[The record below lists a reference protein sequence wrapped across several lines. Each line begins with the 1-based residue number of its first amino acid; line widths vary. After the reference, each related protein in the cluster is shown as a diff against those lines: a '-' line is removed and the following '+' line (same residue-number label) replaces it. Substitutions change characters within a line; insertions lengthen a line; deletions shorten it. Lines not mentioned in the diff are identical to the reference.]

1 MPRAAAPR
9 TDISHSPSAHRGPS
23 GTSATSG
30 TPLISLVVPCHN
42 EAPALDKFYRA
53 VSAVLESV
61 PNARFE
67 IVCVNDGST
76 DDTLSCLLAL
86 RRADARIRIIDFT
99 RNFGKEAALSAGI
112 DEAQGDAVIPIDAD
126 LQDPPALIPVMIER
140 WRDGAEVVLAKRTNR
155 ASDTVAKRVAAGL
168 YYRVHNRLSEVK
180 LPENVGDFRLMDRRV
195 VTAIKRLPERRR
207 FMKGLF
213 AWVGF
218 HTEIVEYVRD
228 PRAAGESKF
237 SGWRLWNFALEGITS
252 FSTVPLRCWTYI
264 GVSLAL
270 MSLAYGSY
278 IVIRTL
284 LHGIDVPGYA
294 SLLVGILFLGGI
306 QLVGIGVIG
315 EYVGRIYYESKGR
328 PLYLVRR
335 RYQSSVKV
343 SHLPARTGVRHV
355 AGKAIGKLTRLDMSN
370 NGEAGKSSAAQS
382 VPRPRFRSSGSRQGT
397 RPFVRRMS

>member
-1 MPRAAAPR
+1 MPRTADATDRHPLPSTLR
-9 TDISHSPSAHRGPS
+9 TS
-23 GTSATSG
+23 
-30 TPLISLVVPCHN
+30 LISLVVPCHN
-42 EAPALDKFYRA
+42 EAPALARFHRTLTQALDT
-53 VSAVLESV
+53 V
-61 PNARFE
+61 PDARFE
-67 IVCVNDGST
+67 IVFVNDGST
-76 DDTLSCLLAL
+76 DDTLSTLLAL

-112 DEAQGDAVIPIDAD
+112 DEARGEAVIPIDAD

-140 WRDGAEVVLAKRTNR
+140 WRNGAEVVLARRTNR
-155 ASDTVAKRVAAGL
+155 ASDSFAKRVAAGL

-195 VTAIKRLPERRR
+195 VTALRRLPERRR

-218 HTEIVEYVRD
+218 PTEVVEYVRD

-264 GVSLAL
+264 GVSLAFL
-270 MSLAYGSY
+270 SLAYGSY
-278 IVIRTL
+278 ITLRTII
-284 LHGIDVPGYA
+284 HGVDVPGYA

-315 EYVGRIYYESKGR
+315 EYVGRIYYEAKGR

-343 SHLPARTGVRHV
+343 SHLPARAPLHASDVRP
-355 AGKAIGKLTRLDMSN
+355 ATPRKALRSHASGRSLASRTH
-370 NGEAGKSSAAQS
+370 
-382 VPRPRFRSSGSRQGT
+382 RFIMR
-397 RPFVRRMS
+397 

>member
-1 MPRAAAPR
+1 MPHAADRTEHRSPPTLPR
-9 TDISHSPSAHRGPS
+9 SP
-23 GTSATSG
+23 TSPAASR
-30 TPLISLVVPCHN
+30 TPLVSLVVPCHN
-42 EAPALDKFYRA
+42 EAPALGAFHRA
-53 VSAVLESV
+53 VSHVIDHLPGV
-61 PNARFE
+61 RFE

-76 DDTLSCLLAL
+76 DDTLTELLAM
-86 RRADARIRIIDFT
+86 RRADPRIRVIDFT

-112 DEAQGDAVIPIDAD
+112 DEARGDAVIPIDAD

-140 WRDGAEVVLAKRTNR
+140 WRNGADVVLAKRTNR
-155 ASDTVAKRVAAGL
+155 ASDSLAKRLAAGL

-195 VTAIKRLPERRR
+195 ITALKRLPERRR

-213 AWVGF
+213 AWVGY
-218 HTEIVEYVRD
+218 HTDIVEYTRD
-228 PRAAGESKF
+228 PRAAGVSKF

-270 MSLAYGSY
+270 LSLAYGSY
-278 IVIRTL
+278 IVVRTL
-284 LHGIDVPGYA
+284 VHGIDVPGYA

-335 RYQSSVKV
+335 RYQSSVKI
-343 SHLPARTGVRHV
+343 SHLPSQAPLHDAGERTASPRKALRAHAGV
-355 AGKAIGKLTRLDMSN
+355 GKPITSRTR
-370 NGEAGKSSAAQS
+370 G
-382 VPRPRFRSSGSRQGT
+382 FI
-397 RPFVRRMS
+397 VR

>member
-1 MPRAAAPR
+1 MPRAVDTR
-9 TDISHSPSAHRGPS
+9 HSPPPQLR
-23 GTSATSG
+23 
-30 TPLISLVVPCHN
+30 TPLVSLVVPCHN

-53 VSAVLESV
+53 VPPVLDSMSHV
-61 PNARFE
+61 RFE

-76 DDTLSCLLAL
+76 DDTLSTLLAL
-86 RRADARIRIIDFT
+86 RRADARIRVIDFT

-140 WRDGAEVVLAKRTNR
+140 WRNGAEVVLAKRTNR
-155 ASDTVAKRVAAGL
+155 ASDSVAKRVAAGL
-168 YYRVHNRLSEVK
+168 YYWVHNRLSEVK
-180 LPENVGDFRLMDRRV
+180 LPENVGDFRLIDRRV
-195 VTAIKRLPERRR
+195 VTALKRLPERRR

-218 HTEIVEYVRD
+218 HTEIVEYVREA
-228 PRAAGESKF
+228 RSAGESKF

-270 MSLAYGSY
+270 VSLAYGSY
-278 IVIRTL
+278 IALRTL
-284 LHGIDVPGYA
+284 IHGVDVPGYA
-294 SLLVGILFLGGI
+294 SLLVGVLFLGGI

-343 SHLPARTGVRHV
+343 SHLPSRAPLHESGARPAPAR
-355 AGKAIGKLTRLDMSN
+355 KAIRAHAG
-370 NGEAGKSSAAQS
+370 GGKSLASRAH
-382 VPRPRFRSSGSRQGT
+382 RFI
-397 RPFVRRMS
+397 VR

>member
-1 MPRAAAPR
+1 MPRAADLR
-9 TDISHSPSAHRGPS
+9 HPS
-23 GTSATSG
+23 GKPG

-42 EAPALDKFYRA
+42 EAPALDRFHRA
-53 VSAVLESV
+53 VAPVLDSIAD
-61 PNARFE
+61 ARFE

-76 DDTLSCLLAL
+76 DATLDMLLAL
-86 RRADARIRIIDFT
+86 RRADARIRVIDFT

-112 DEAQGDAVIPIDAD
+112 DEALGDAVIPIDAD

-140 WRDGAEVVLAKRTNR
+140 WRHGAEVVLAKRTNR
-155 ASDTVAKRVAAGL
+155 ASDSFAKRVAAGL
-168 YYRVHNRLSEVK
+168 YYRIHNHLSEVK
-180 LPENVGDFRLMDRRV
+180 LPENVGDFRLIDRRV
-195 VTAIKRLPERRR
+195 VTALKRMPERHR

-218 HTEIVEYVRD
+218 RTEIVEYVRE
-228 PRAAGESKF
+228 PRSAGESKF

-270 MSLAYGSY
+270 LSLAYGSY
-278 IVIRTL
+278 ITLRTII
-284 LHGIDVPGYA
+284 HGVDVPGYA
-294 SLLVGILFLGGI
+294 SLLVGMLFLGGI

-343 SHLPARTGVRHV
+343 THLPTHASARMHRHLHETGATLPSPRR
-355 AGKAIGKLTRLDMSN
+355 AMRTQASG
-370 NGEAGKSSAAQS
+370 GKSFAA
-382 VPRPRFRSSGSRQGT
+382 RAHRFISR
-397 RPFVRRMS
+397 

>member
-1 MPRAAAPR
+1 MSRAANR
-9 TDISHSPSAHRGPS
+9 SERRSSPTLPLSPTSSAASR
-23 GTSATSG
+23 
-30 TPLISLVVPCHN
+30 TPLVSLVVPCHN
-42 EAPALDKFYRA
+42 EAPALGAFHRA
-53 VSAVLESV
+53 VSQVIDHLPGV
-61 PNARFE
+61 RFE

-76 DDTLSCLLAL
+76 DDTLTELLAL
-86 RRADARIRIIDFT
+86 RRADARIRVIDFT

-112 DEAQGDAVIPIDAD
+112 DEARGDAVIPIDAD

-140 WRDGAEVVLAKRTNR
+140 WRNGAEVVLAKRTNR
-155 ASDTVAKRVAAGL
+155 ASDSLAKRLAAGL

-195 VTAIKRLPERRR
+195 ITALRRLPERRR

-213 AWVGF
+213 AWVGY
-218 HTEIVEYVRD
+218 HTEIVEYTRD
-228 PRAAGESKF
+228 PRAAGVSKF

-270 MSLAYGSY
+270 LSLAYGSY
-278 IVIRTL
+278 IVLRTL
-284 LHGIDVPGYA
+284 VHGIDVPGYA

-335 RYQSSVKV
+335 RYQTSVKV
-343 SHLPARTGVRHV
+343 SHLPSHAPLHEADERTTSPR
-355 AGKAIGKLTRLDMSN
+355 KALRAHANGGKLIASRTR
-370 NGEAGKSSAAQS
+370 
-382 VPRPRFRSSGSRQGT
+382 RFI
-397 RPFVRRMS
+397 VR

>member
-1 MPRAAAPR
+1 MTMSRAANR
-9 TDISHSPSAHRGPS
+9 SERRSSPTLPLSPTSSAASR
-23 GTSATSG
+23 
-30 TPLISLVVPCHN
+30 TPLVSLVVPCHN
-42 EAPALDKFYRA
+42 EAPALGAFHRA
-53 VSAVLESV
+53 VSQVIDHLPGV
-61 PNARFE
+61 RFE

-76 DDTLSCLLAL
+76 DDTLTELLAL
-86 RRADARIRIIDFT
+86 RRADARIRVIDFT

-112 DEAQGDAVIPIDAD
+112 DEARGDAVIPIDAD

-140 WRDGAEVVLAKRTNR
+140 WRNGAEVVLAKRTNR
-155 ASDTVAKRVAAGL
+155 ASDSLAKRLAAGL

-195 VTAIKRLPERRR
+195 ITALRRLPERRR

-213 AWVGF
+213 AWVGY
-218 HTEIVEYVRD
+218 HTEIVEYTRD
-228 PRAAGESKF
+228 PRAAGVSKF

-270 MSLAYGSY
+270 LSLAYGSY
-278 IVIRTL
+278 IVLRTL
-284 LHGIDVPGYA
+284 VHGIDVPGYA

-335 RYQSSVKV
+335 RYQTSVKV
-343 SHLPARTGVRHV
+343 SHLPSHAPLHEADERTTSPRKALRAHANGGKPIASRTRRFIVR
-355 AGKAIGKLTRLDMSN
+355 
-370 NGEAGKSSAAQS
+370 
-382 VPRPRFRSSGSRQGT
+382 
-397 RPFVRRMS
+397 